1 MSYRMHCFF
10 TVSCTSHTHTQFYLD
25 RVEEHPH
32 FQTINKDPRY
42 RHLESVPRGESLEDC
57 QQRVVEV
64 WKETMREIEGNFES
78 PLDFNQSLLVA
89 HANTLRAL
97 VMHLD
102 SIDPEGI
109 ESLNIPT
116 AIPFFYDIDLKTGQ
130 VVSHRPTGT
139 FRGTFI
145 TDERKQRSFLERR
158 RAAND
163 PWMWAL
169 HDDQVATSMLSD
181 YDSAESNEEREPL
194 DSIYNP
200 SSSSRINEDDLK
212 VSELEA
218 EARKNTAM
226 FAPDQSTKDV

>member
-1 MSYRMHCFF
+1 MEMDSSLNGLFHF
-10 TVSCTSHTHTQFYLD
+10 SSIKD
-25 RVEEHPH
+25 EHPH

-42 RHLESVPRGESLEDC
+42 RHLKNVPRGESLEDC

-64 WKETMREIEGNFES
+64 WQESIREIKENIE
-78 PLDFNQSLLVA
+78 PLDFEYSLLVA

-102 SIDPEGI
+102 GIDPEGI

-116 AIPFFYDIDLKTGQ
+116 AIPFFYDIDLSTGQ
-130 VVSHRPTGT
+130 VVSNRPEGT
-139 FRGTFI
+139 FRGIFI

-181 YDSAESNEEREPL
+181 YDTNEESPPRENIAA
-194 DSIYNP
+194 DEKNRMV
-200 SSSSRINEDDLK
+200 SSSTGEDVLQLA
-212 VSELEA
+212 ELEA
-218 EARKNTAM
+218 EARKNTEL
-226 FAPDQSTKDV
+226 FAPDQSTKDL